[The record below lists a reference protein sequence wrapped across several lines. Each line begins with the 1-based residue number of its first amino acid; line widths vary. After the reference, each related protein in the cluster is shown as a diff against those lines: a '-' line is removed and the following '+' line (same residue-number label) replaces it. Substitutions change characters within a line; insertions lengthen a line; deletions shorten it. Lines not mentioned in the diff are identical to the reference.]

1 MSTENLQ
8 VHIYGAGVEAAVL
21 TAKTRN
27 TENMNTQFL
36 LCRVAVIWC
45 TISVQNVDTA
55 PRNSLHCCCTGHFY
69 FLFALFLLLLLQHCC
84 STTGALLVGNHSLQ
98 VLPEQGKFLS
108 GSGQL
113 QLYYSSL
120 LGYITV
126 QQYGGKIPVKRT
138 KSLPTLHHLNIN
150 SSKSPSVLRLTT
162 VGGSTPSSVCT
173 DESVVEIM
181 SSATGYVLMA

>member
-1 MSTENLQ
+1 MAAAFPPIHSQCLAMFISPSYQKKKCFKEGLKHTRMSTENLQ

-55 PRNSLHCCCTGHFY
+55 PRSNLYCCCTGHFY
-69 FLFALFLLLLLQHCC
+69 FLFALFLLSLLQHC
-84 STTGALLVGNHSLQ
+84 SRTTSALLVGNHSLK

-108 GSGQL
+108 GSGWL
-113 QLYYSSL
+113 QLYYSRL

-126 QQYGGKIPVKRT
+126 QQYGGKNP
-138 KSLPTLHHLNIN
+138 
-150 SSKSPSVLRLTT
+150 
-162 VGGSTPSSVCT
+162 C
-173 DESVVEIM
+173 
-181 SSATGYVLMA
+181 